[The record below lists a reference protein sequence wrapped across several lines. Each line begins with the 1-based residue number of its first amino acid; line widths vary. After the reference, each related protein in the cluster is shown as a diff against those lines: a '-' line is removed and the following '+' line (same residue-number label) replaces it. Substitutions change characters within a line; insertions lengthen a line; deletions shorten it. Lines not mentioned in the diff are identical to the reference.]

1 MLSDDDQTFVGVD
14 DEGPVRVRIPSRFWK
29 VVVATEDNELR
40 SFGFL
45 LEQDLSDVPLEFIV
59 DQTWVRHMIPIPE
72 LEQLLGVVRFP
83 DVVRHPDQFDTAH
96 GEAVRRFAGVDMMS
110 NRNNERA
117 R

>member
-14 DEGPVRVRIPSRFWK
+14 DEGPVRVKIPLRFWK
-29 VVVATEDNELR
+29 VIVAAEDHELR

-45 LEQDLSDVPLEFIV
+45 LEQDLSDVPLEFAV
-59 DQTWVRHMIPIPE
+59 DETWARHMVSIPE

-83 DVVRHPDQFDTAH
+83 HVVRHADQSGTAH
-96 GEAVRRFAGVDMMS
+96 GEAVRQSAGIKMRAD
-110 NRNNERA
+110 RKERA